1 MAANTQ
7 DVETNGRRSTRLFR
21 GAVAVLLVCVLSL
34 SVPARTDAA
43 WAGILVQV
51 VSVIENLRQ
60 IVQTAEEMTAN
71 ATAEFRGLLDP
82 GGIVS
87 GIRSLS
93 DWRGL
98 YRQFLE
104 VPEMWE
110 LAPETT
116 QLVSEGLGEYRTA
129 AQLVGGEGWSGYD
142 FSSLAGWNSFLQSG
156 PLSWT
161 GGIGTTMGA
170 LESLEAVDADRL
182 AAFRAAVEAESVI
195 HGMRYARSLES
206 RLASAALLG
215 NSAADV
221 AESLGPDE
229 GTLEALEDVVDEAVA
244 VSAADTASDAEQTGG
259 QTMVVA
265 GLTSTAA
272 GKLQVAAARFKSA
285 IEERDRKLWESS
297 QRRAEM
303 TRSLQRLAELDFSAT
318 DTPPPFGSGDDD
330 E

>member
-1 MAANTQ
+1 MAANPQ
-7 DVETNGRRSTRLFR
+7 DVETNGRRSTRRFR
-21 GAVAVLLVCVLSL
+21 GAFAVLLVCVLFL
-34 SVPARTDAA
+34 SAPARTDAA

-116 QLVSEGLGEYRTA
+116 RLVSEGLGEYRTA
-129 AQLVGGEGWSGYD
+129 AQLAGGEGWAGYD
-142 FSSLAGWNSFLQSG
+142 FDSLAGWNSFLESG

-161 GGIGTTMGA
+161 GGIGNTMGA
-170 LESLEAVDADRL
+170 LESLEAVDDDTL
-182 AAFRAAVEAESVI
+182 AAFRAAVEAESVV

-215 NSAADV
+215 SAA
-221 AESLGPDE
+221 AEGAEALGPDE
-229 GTLEALEDVVDEAVA
+229 GVLEGLDDIVEEAVT
-244 VSAADTASDAEQTGG
+244 VSSADTASDAEQTGG

-272 GKLQVAAARFKSA
+272 GRLGIAAARFKGA
-285 IEERDRKLWESS
+285 IEERDRQLWEAA
-297 QRRAEM
+297 RRRSET
-303 TRSLQRLAELDFSAT
+303 TRSLQRLAELDFSVT